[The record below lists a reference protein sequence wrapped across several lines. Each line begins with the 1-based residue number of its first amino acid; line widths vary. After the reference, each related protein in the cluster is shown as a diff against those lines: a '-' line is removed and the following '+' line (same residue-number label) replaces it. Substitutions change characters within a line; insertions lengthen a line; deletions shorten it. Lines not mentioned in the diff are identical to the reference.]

1 MLRRKFLMND
11 LNLRSWLTMRDFTQH
26 HNADYYTNSD
36 SYVLDVDLAVRTDVN
51 AFDLVPDLLGNVPG
65 VRGIFDCDLQI
76 TKRIGQVLT

>member
-1 MLRRKFLMND
+1 
-11 LNLRSWLTMRDFTQH
+11 MRDFTQH

-65 VRGIFDCDLQI
+65 VRGIFDCDL
-76 TKRIGQVLT
+76 RSPSVLVRFSREAAISA